1 MNDAKDKYPL
11 ARQLHLVVSGERVIW
26 SQWRDGRITR
36 RYGEN
41 GEDEKVSF
49 SLPYKVDHDTYG
61 QHINFKQVIATHEY
75 NMTIGQAVSSGKFAH
90 RPETIAERKLR
101 RRNWWESEKDRRAKM
116 QKPK

>member
-1 MNDAKDKYPL
+1 MAKDDKPI
-11 ARQLHLVVSGERVIW
+11 ARQLTVYQNGDKTPIIW

-90 RPETIAERKLR
+90 RPETITERKLR
-101 RRNWWESEKDRRAKM
+101 RKKWWESEKDRRAKM